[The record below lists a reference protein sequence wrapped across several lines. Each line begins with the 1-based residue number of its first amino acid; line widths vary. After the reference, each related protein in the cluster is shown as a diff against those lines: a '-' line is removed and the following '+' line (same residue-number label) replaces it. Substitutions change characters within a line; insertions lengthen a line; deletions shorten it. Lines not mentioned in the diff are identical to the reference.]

1 VRAQATLL
9 FRLTPNSL
17 VELEKAEVELIVT
30 ELVRETEPAKTG
42 GAAAK
47 EKKDDEKKEEKVEE
61 NKDEAKKH
69 EQQKDEKK
77 QQQQDEA
84 KKADEK
90 KQDEEKQ
97 EGEEAKAE
105 ERLVERKR
113 TVRVPLTVTRLPV
126 PGLLSPTRRAQA
138 EQRYPSPRPC
148 RLRELRR

>member
-1 VRAQATLL
+1 M
-9 FRLTPNSL
+9 
-17 VELEKAEVELIVT
+17 
-30 ELVRETEPAKTG
+30 RETEPAKTG

-84 KKADEK
+84 KKADE